1 MTALELAAA
10 RLADPRNAWSLGGSG
25 ALAEFMRAADEPCER
40 DALQAVTT
48 RGAIRVARRAD
59 LAALAYEILSAQ
71 PGLWHHGVLFSLPAA
86 AALLPARAVVTEL
99 GPDREAIRAEDR
111 EARLFDLGLG
121 SAAFAFCVRTADAAL
136 LSALRRAAGNGFLA
150 AGPALAAAVVA
161 ASPHRVVISRAARI
175 EVYQPIAA
183 AGTATPGGPHTH
195 LLPRLLRSGRAVSA
209 NIPLA
214 PRRVPGFT
222 LHPPHP
228 AKDETG
234 GCKPFA
240 AVEHAD
246 FQRLLERFGDP
257 ALVAAKAALRA
268 AVERGDSPEHWRAPA
283 SRHARQACRIALRQL
298 RGSGRVPGA
307 LCDWETALDRNE
319 TGRRKAG
326 PSGEDRGCD

>member
-1 MTALELAAA
+1 MTALELVAA

-25 ALAEFMRAADEPCER
+25 ALAEFMRAANEPCER
-40 DALQAVTT
+40 DALQAVTA
-48 RGAIRVARRAD
+48 RGAIRVEARGD

-86 AALLPARAVVTEL
+86 AAVLPARTVVTEL
-99 GPDREAIRAEDR
+99 GLDREAIRAEDR
-111 EARLFDLGLG
+111 AAVLFDLGLG

-136 LSALRRAAGNGFLA
+136 LAALRREAGSGFLA
-150 AGPALAAAVVA
+150 AGPALGAALVV

-183 AGTATPGGPHTH
+183 AGGVTPDGPHTH
-195 LLPRLLRSGRAVSA
+195 LIPRLLRPGRPVSS

-214 PRRVPGFT
+214 PGRVPGFT

-228 AKDETG
+228 AKDESG
-234 GCKPFA
+234 ERKPFV

-257 ALVAAKAALRA
+257 ASVAAKAALRA
-268 AVERGDSPEHWRAPA
+268 AVERRDAPETWRAPA
-283 SRHARQACRIALRQL
+283 TRHARLACRIALRQL
-298 RGSGRVPGA
+298 CGSGRMLGA
-307 LCDWETALDRNE
+307 LRDWETALDRNE

-326 PSGEDRGCD
+326 PSSEGRGCD